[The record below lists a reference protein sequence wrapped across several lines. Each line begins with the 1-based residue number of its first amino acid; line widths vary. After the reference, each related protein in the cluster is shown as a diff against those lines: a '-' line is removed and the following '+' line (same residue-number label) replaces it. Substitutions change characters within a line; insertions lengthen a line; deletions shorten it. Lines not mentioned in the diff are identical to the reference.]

1 MVNLN
6 NVLLLFPKYLKLQ
19 ASKYFTLFCAGNVSM
34 MLGPNKVSGYEQE
47 VAGTILTIALVFGLG
62 TGSLVGPALVQ
73 LL

>member
-1 MVNLN
+1 
-6 NVLLLFPKYLKLQ
+6 
-19 ASKYFTLFCAGNVSM
+19 M